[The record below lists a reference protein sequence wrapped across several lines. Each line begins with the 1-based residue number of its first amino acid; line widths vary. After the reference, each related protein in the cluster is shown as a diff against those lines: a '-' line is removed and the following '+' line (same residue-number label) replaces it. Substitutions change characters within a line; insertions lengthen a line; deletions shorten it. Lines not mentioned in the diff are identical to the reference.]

1 MIKLKPIAEAIVLT
15 KSDDKITW
23 GDVKIV
29 LDTIKAEQSRL
40 NIKGASTQ
48 VAQSVGKTFAK
59 AGAKWALNL
68 VTAGSAGFILDIA
81 ADHGEDVGKFLLNI
95 GKTVTEKELKNP
107 TSSEFK
113 KMTGPF
119 WEAIKLSPKV
129 SELLDDQLEKKFIDT
144 VILPKL
150 KQPGSEKEPIP
161 NMDELLGKWLN
172 DNGALKQDAD
182 IHFQATSGN
191 I

>member
-81 ADHGEDVGKFLLNI
+81 ADHGEDVGKF
-95 GKTVTEKELKNP
+95 
-107 TSSEFK
+107 K